1 MTKSMSPL
9 PDTNNYSSLV
19 WHDSTTFEGVRFGT
33 RRVSLAQ
40 RIDLTR
46 QIREL
51 TLRNEFLRAG
61 EETKDQLEAALGELL
76 CRRLYLQWGLVEIQ
90 GLIIDGCPATP
101 ELLIEKGPE
110 TLSEEIASSI
120 IAGMRLSEKETKNF

>member
-1 MTKSMSPL
+1 MMKSISPL
-9 PDTNNYSSLV
+9 LDTNSYSSLV
-19 WHDSTTFEGVRFGT
+19 WHDSSTFEGVRFGT

-40 RIDLTR
+40 RIGLTR

-61 EETKDQLEAALGELL
+61 ETADQLEAALGELL
-76 CRRLYLQWGLVEIQ
+76 CRQLYLQWGLVEIE
-90 GLIIDGCPATP
+90 GMTIDGSPATP

-110 TLSEEIASSI
+110 SLSEEIASSI
-120 IAGMRLSEKETKNF
+120 LADMRLSEKETKNF